1 MKYIDVAWRHDFV
14 DEPVR
19 LVSELDELR
28 FETRKLEFFRD
39 GRVGFA
45 YADIEMLDTRLGY
58 LQCPPVDEINA
69 DPQFHVV
76 ELSAQ
81 EFERLWARYVVL

>member
-1 MKYIDVAWRHDFV
+1 MTD
-14 DEPVR
+14 
-19 LVSELDELR
+19 
-28 FETRKLEFFRD
+28 
-39 GRVGFA
+39 VGFA

>member
-1 MKYIDVAWRHDFV
+1 MKYIDVAWRHDFA

-39 GRVGFA
+39 GRGVCLCRHRDA
-45 YADIEMLDTRLGY
+45 
-58 LQCPPVDEINA
+58 
-69 DPQFHVV
+69 
-76 ELSAQ
+76 
-81 EFERLWARYVVL
+81 